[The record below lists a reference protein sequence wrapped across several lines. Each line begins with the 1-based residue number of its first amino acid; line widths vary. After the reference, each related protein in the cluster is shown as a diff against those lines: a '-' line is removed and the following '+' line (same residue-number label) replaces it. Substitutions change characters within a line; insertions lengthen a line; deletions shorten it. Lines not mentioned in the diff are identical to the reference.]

1 MADETTPTTP
11 EEQAEAQ
18 PVSEVDE
25 ETLAPEAPQV
35 VSQEGALVGDE
46 NQPDPREVEVYVNKD
61 SVTAQVS
68 PPREDPAP
76 SVPVHEVQ
84 VTLDE
89 VILDPSAPEAVQVPD
104 AGRGF
109 LDLPIHALAN
119 GTPEQRFEDGTA
131 DEATEPGSL
140 TPPTNE

>member
-1 MADETTPTTP
+1 MADETTPTTD
-11 EEQAEAQ
+11 EQVE
-18 PVSEVDE
+18 PVPASEVDE
-25 ETLAPEAPQV
+25 EVIAPAAPEV

-46 NQPDPREVEVYVNKD
+46 NQPDAREPEVYVNQD
-61 SVTAQVS
+61 SVTAQVA
-68 PPREDPAP
+68 PERQAPADN
-76 SVPVHEVQ
+76 VPVHEVQ

-119 GTPEQRFEDGTA
+119 GSPEKRFEDGTA
-131 DEATEPGSL
+131 DEATDPGSL